1 MFRIPPQT
9 RRHCPDSSS
18 PNLAC
23 EPARAHGYSSIVPYC
38 AAGRRP
44 LLMSSRPGLQPA
56 AARGKCVIGLGVL
69 REFRV
74 GRWGFAMGFAYD
86 RAAYFT
92 DLLRDNTCRSSK
104 RQDGNKRRDRGHRNR
119 RTLLAVLDMSGHSQ
133 SHTASC
139 PQGSCKGIS
148 GSSLQARGEKL
159 GNSRVSSLLT
169 YGYARDVTLQ

>member
-1 MFRIPPQT
+1 M
-9 RRHCPDSSS
+9 
-18 PNLAC
+18 AC

-86 RAAYFT
+86 RAVYFT

-119 RTLLAVLDMSGHSQ
+119 RTLLLFYELARLAPYTSSHMFGHHPATVRLAGRKRHARFENSEALAVRRTLPWR
-133 SHTASC
+133 AARVLN
-139 PQGSCKGIS
+139 QGIAC
-148 GSSLQARGEKL
+148 RGAPP
-159 GNSRVSSLLT
+159 ST
-169 YGYARDVTLQ
+169 Y